1 MDLNDVRV
9 IVTLASMVLFIAI
22 CFWAWSRRNLAA
34 FDEAARLPL
43 REDDTGRSE

>member
-9 IVTLASMVLFIAI
+9 IVTVGSMVLFVAI
-22 CFWAWSRRNLAA
+22 CLWAWSRRNVAA

-43 REDDTGRSE
+43 REDDTGRSA